1 MEVWIHPT
9 TVMAL
14 SASKH
19 MISYSDSESMRDFK
33 GQWMWISR
41 ILHKFTIYFIRW
53 GSQLHWVFDWDLSL
67 IWNTANDAKHK
78 SLPLKSAKFPH
89 RQNHNSTYSR
99 VTVENRQH
107 NRPKFAIFSIT
118 QPDTSR
124 NTLNTIQST
133 SSHENMFKN
142 WPDFCCLGVGLADD
156 LTGVFVAVVDLP
168 VDFSAGFLPLSGCF
182 LSSALALVLSAASPA
197 WEYEKSNSEE
207 HCYLKPFQN
216 VLTAI

>member
-1 MEVWIHPT
+1 MDV
-9 TVMAL
+9 
-14 SASKH
+14 
-19 MISYSDSESMRDFK
+19 
-33 GQWMWISR
+33 
-41 ILHKFTIYFIRW
+41 
-53 GSQLHWVFDWDLSL
+53 DLSNSSQVHHL
-67 IWNTANDAKHK
+67 FYQVRQPA
-78 SLPLKSAKFPH
+78 SLGFWLRPVSYLEHCEWRKTQIFATEICQIST
-89 RQNHNSTYSR
+89 QTNHNSTYSR